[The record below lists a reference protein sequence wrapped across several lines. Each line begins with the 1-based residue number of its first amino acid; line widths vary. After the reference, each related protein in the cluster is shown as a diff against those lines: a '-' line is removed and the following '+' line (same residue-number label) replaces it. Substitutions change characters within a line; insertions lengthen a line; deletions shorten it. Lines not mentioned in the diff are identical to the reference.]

1 VPSRE
6 PLLSVEEL
14 RVQFW
19 TARGTIHAVNGIS
32 FDIAP
37 GETLGIVGESGCGKS
52 VTSLA
57 VLGLLPRA
65 GRVVAGRAV
74 FEGRDLVGLSD
85 AQLRQIRGKEIAMIF
100 QDPMTSLNPVLT
112 IGRQIREAL
121 ETHFDM
127 EKEAAERR
135 AAELLDRVGIPS
147 PDVRLKDY
155 PHQFSG
161 GMRQRAMIAMALA
174 CEPKLLIAD
183 EPTTALDVTIQAQ
196 ILELLR
202 ELVVERETALILITH
217 DLGVVAGM
225 CERVNVMYAGTFMET
240 GGADQVF
247 ARPRNPYTL
256 GLLQSVPRLDM
267 ARQTHLRTIEGNPRD
282 MLSSPSACP
291 FQPRCRYEVEASR
304 QEVPPLEEVEPGHW
318 VACFNPVP
326 VDEWERTKAA
336 AR

>member
-1 VPSRE
+1 VARTA
-6 PLLSVEEL
+6 LLSVEDL
-14 RVQFW
+14 NVRFW
-19 TARGTIHAVNGIS
+19 TRRGTVHAVNGIS

-57 VLGLLPRA
+57 ILGLLARN
-65 GRVVAGRAV
+65 GRVESGSAT
-74 FEGRDLVGLSD
+74 FEGTDLIRQND
-85 AQLRQIRGKEIAMIF
+85 RALRRIRGREISMIF

-112 IGRQIREAL
+112 IGRQIRESL

-127 EKEAAERR
+127 NRKAAEKR

-147 PDVRLKDY
+147 ADQRLRDY

-174 CEPKLLIAD
+174 CEPKLMIAD

-196 ILELLR
+196 ILALLK
-202 ELVVERETALILITH
+202 ELVAERDTALVLITH

-225 CERVNVMYAGTFMET
+225 CERVNVMYAGMFMET
-240 GGADQVF
+240 GSAEQVF
-247 ARPRNPYTL
+247 ARPRHPYTL
-256 GLLQSVPRLDM
+256 GLLQSVPRLDTQ
-267 ARQTHLRTIEGNPRD
+267 RQTLTPIEGAPRD
-282 MLSSPSACP
+282 QLTAPQACP
-291 FQPRCRYEVEASR
+291 FAPRCRYEVEQSR
-304 QEVPPLEEVEPGHW
+304 LEVPPLRELEPGHR

-326 VDEWERTKAA
+326 EDEW
-336 AR
+336 ARSRAEAVA